1 MFSNKQQKQS
11 SSSGR
16 FDLKKLNDIEVKY
29 QVKISNNF
37 SVLENIK

>member
-16 FDLKKLNDIEVKY
+16 FDLKKLNDIEVK
-29 QVKISNNF
+29 ISNNF
-37 SVLENIK
+37 SVMENIK